1 MIQQPTSCLHSQGAL
16 SPLATLLLAF
26 NSPTMFNTHSPRVHY
41 PCQVTRSATIA
52 QDDEPHVTDEEA
64 IRGFADNSFRFLDT
78 NADGTISGE
87 ELKNFLFRFGYT
99 EAAAQKMFQE
109 LDVDGNGELS
119 LDELR
124 LALKDYDPDEED
136 NCSDD
141 DGEEVDV
148 LSPLATQLLA
158 LNSPAMPNTHSP
170 RAHYQRQVAHSQASA
185 SLEPLVQN
193 GEAIRGLAEISFSF
207 MDTNADGTISDEEF
221 KNFLFRF
228 RYTEGAIQ
236 KIFHELDLDG
246 DGEVSL
252 DELRLGLKEYWPDEK
267 ECESQLKHAVL
278 TTQEADNVFSVV
290 DVDRDGYISGSELH
304 AYLLSEGYT
313 EAAIVE
319 IFRSLDSNDDGKLSQ
334 EEFRVGFLRYAQLR
348 QAMAAVVK
356 SLVTQKRWSPSQRV
370 QIARNIEELATT

>member
-1 MIQQPTSCLHSQGAL
+1 
-16 SPLATLLLAF
+16 
-26 NSPTMFNTHSPRVHY
+26 
-41 PCQVTRSATIA
+41 
-52 QDDEPHVTDEEA
+52 
-64 IRGFADNSFRFLDT
+64 LDT

-87 ELKNFLFRFGYT
+87 ELKNFLSRFGYT

-124 LALKDYDPDEED
+124 LALKDYDPDDED
-136 NCSDD
+136 NCPDD
-141 DGEEVDV
+141 DGEEMDV

-158 LNSPAMPNTHSP
+158 LNSPVMLNTHSP

-185 SLEPLVQN
+185 SLEPPVQN

-207 MDTNADGTISDEEF
+207 MDTNADGRISDEEF

-228 RYTEGAIQ
+228 QYTESAVQ

-252 DELRLGLKEYWPDEK
+252 AELRLGLKEYWPDDK
-267 ECESQLKHAVL
+267 ECESQLEHASL
-278 TTQEADNVFSVV
+278 TMQEADNVFSVV

-304 AYLLSEGYT
+304 ANLLTEGYT
-313 EAAIVE
+313 EAAVVE
-319 IFRSLDSNDDGKLSQ
+319 IFRSLDSNDDGKLSK
-334 EEFRVGFLRYAQLR
+334 EELRVGFLRYAQLR

-356 SLVTQKRWSPSQRV
+356 NLVTQKRWSPSQRE
-370 QIARNIEELATT
+370 QIARNIEELATL